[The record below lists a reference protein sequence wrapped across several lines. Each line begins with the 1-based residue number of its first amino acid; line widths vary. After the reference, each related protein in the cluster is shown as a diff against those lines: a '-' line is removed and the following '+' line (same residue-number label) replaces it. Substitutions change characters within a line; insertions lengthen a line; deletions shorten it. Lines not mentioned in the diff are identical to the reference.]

1 MPEMVLSVYDSES
14 SWQRLGQMS
23 REQGWGQAEEQPVR
37 SSPGALSSL
46 GHLVLPRQENET
58 QCNGLELL
66 GGAQSKALAYF

>member
-23 REQGWGQAEEQPVR
+23 REQGWDQAEEQPAR

-46 GHLVLPRQENET
+46 GHLVLLRQEN
-58 QCNGLELL
+58 
-66 GGAQSKALAYF
+66 